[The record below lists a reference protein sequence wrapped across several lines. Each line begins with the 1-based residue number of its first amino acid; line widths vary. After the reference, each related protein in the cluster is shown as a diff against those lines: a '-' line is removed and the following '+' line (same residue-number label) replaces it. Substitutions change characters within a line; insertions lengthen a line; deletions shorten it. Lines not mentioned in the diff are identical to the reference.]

1 MKYNI
6 YGSIPVHNI
15 EISEKCA
22 KEVFKRVF
30 KATLMKPLREE
41 FPDVNN
47 IKVNIIA
54 KVIESVKWEG
64 FDYHRR
70 EDIETRS
77 ILREMTDEEV
87 EQWKTYH
94 KLTDGIFFM
103 RLIIEGLDGKGL
115 FPSKRLKLSF
125 GIAASSKSEA

>member
-1 MKYNI
+1 MTYTV
-6 YGSIPVHNI
+6 YGNIPVHDI

-30 KATLMKPLREE
+30 KATLMKPLKEE

-47 IKVNIIA
+47 IEVNIIA

-70 EDIETRS
+70 EDIKTRS
-77 ILREMTDEEV
+77 ILREMTDEEA
-87 EQWKTYH
+87 EQWNTYY
-94 KLTDGIFFM
+94 KLTDRIW
-103 RLIIEGLDGKGL
+103 LCD
-115 FPSKRLKLSF
+115 
-125 GIAASSKSEA
+125 

>member
-6 YGSIPVHNI
+6 YGSIPVHDV

-22 KEVFKRVF
+22 REVFERVF
-30 KATLMKPLREE
+30 SATLMKPLREE

-47 IKVNIIA
+47 IDVNIIA

-87 EQWKTYH
+87 EQWKTYY
-94 KLTDGIFFM
+94 KLTDGIC
-103 RLIIEGLDGKGL
+103 R
-115 FPSKRLKLSF
+115 
-125 GIAASSKSEA
+125 

>member
-1 MKYNI
+1 MTYTV
-6 YGSIPVHNI
+6 YGNIPVHDI

-30 KATLMKPLREE
+30 KATLMKPLKEE
-41 FPDVNN
+41 FPEVNDVNS
-47 IKVNIIA
+47 IEVNIIA

-87 EQWKTYH
+87 EQWKTYF
-94 KLTDGIFFM
+94 KLTDGV
-103 RLIIEGLDGKGL
+103 LLCD
-115 FPSKRLKLSF
+115 
-125 GIAASSKSEA
+125 

>member
-6 YGSIPVHNI
+6 YGSIPVHDI
-15 EISEKCA
+15 EISEECA

-30 KATLMKPLREE
+30 NATLMKPLREE

-47 IKVNIIA
+47 IKVNIIT

-87 EQWKTYH
+87 GQWKTYY
-94 KLTDGIFFM
+94 KLTDGIC
-103 RLIIEGLDGKGL
+103 I
-115 FPSKRLKLSF
+115 
-125 GIAASSKSEA
+125 

>member
-1 MKYNI
+1 MTYTV
-6 YGSIPVHNI
+6 YGNIPVRDI

-30 KATLMKPLREE
+30 KATLMKPLKEE

-47 IKVNIIA
+47 IEVNIIA

-77 ILREMTDEEV
+77 ILREMTNEEV
-87 EQWKTYH
+87 EQWKTYF
-94 KLTDGIFFM
+94 KLTDGIW
-103 RLIIEGLDGKGL
+103 LCD
-115 FPSKRLKLSF
+115 
-125 GIAASSKSEA
+125 

>member
-6 YGSIPVHNI
+6 YGSIPVHDI

-30 KATLMKPLREE
+30 KETLMKLLREE

-64 FDYHRR
+64 F
-70 EDIETRS
+70 ETRS

-94 KLTDGIFFM
+94 KLTDGIF
-103 RLIIEGLDGKGL
+103 LCD
-115 FPSKRLKLSF
+115 
-125 GIAASSKSEA
+125 

>member
-1 MKYNI
+1 MTYTV
-6 YGSIPVHNI
+6 YGKIPVCDI

-30 KATLMKPLREE
+30 KVTLMKPLKEE
-41 FPDVNN
+41 FHDVNN
-47 IKVNIIA
+47 IEVNIIA

-87 EQWKTYH
+87 EQWKTYF
-94 KLTDGIFFM
+94 KLTDGIW
-103 RLIIEGLDGKGL
+103 LCD
-115 FPSKRLKLSF
+115 
-125 GIAASSKSEA
+125 

>member
-94 KLTDGIFFM
+94 KFTDGIF
-103 RLIIEGLDGKGL
+103 LCD
-115 FPSKRLKLSF
+115 
-125 GIAASSKSEA
+125 

>member
-6 YGSIPVHNI
+6 YGSIPVHDVQ
-15 EISEKCA
+15 ISEKCA

-30 KATLMKPLREE
+30 KETLWKPIREE
-41 FPDVNN
+41 FPDVNDIN
-47 IKVNIIA
+47 VNVVT

-77 ILREMTDEEV
+77 ILREMTDEEL
-87 EQWKTYH
+87 EQWKTYY
-94 KLTDGIFFM
+94 KLTDGID
-103 RLIIEGLDGKGL
+103 I
-115 FPSKRLKLSF
+115 
-125 GIAASSKSEA
+125 

>member
-6 YGSIPVHNI
+6 YGSIPVRNI

-30 KATLMKPLREE
+30 KATLMKPLIEE

-47 IKVNIIA
+47 IKVNIIE
-54 KVIESVKWEG
+54 KVIEYVKWEG

-70 EDIETRS
+70 EDIETLI
-77 ILREMTDEEV
+77 ILRKMTYEEI

-94 KLTDGIFFM
+94 KLTDGIF
-103 RLIIEGLDGKGL
+103 LCD
-115 FPSKRLKLSF
+115 
-125 GIAASSKSEA
+125 

>member
-6 YGSIPVHNI
+6 YGSIPAHNI

-47 IKVNIIA
+47 IDVNIIA
-54 KVIESVKWEG
+54 GMIESVKLVG

-70 EDIETRS
+70 DDIETRS

-87 EQWKTYH
+87 EQWKTYY
-94 KLTDGIFFM
+94 KLTDGIW
-103 RLIIEGLDGKGL
+103 R
-115 FPSKRLKLSF
+115 
-125 GIAASSKSEA
+125 

>member
-6 YGSIPVHNI
+6 YGSIPVHDV

-22 KEVFKRVF
+22 KEVFERVF
-30 KATLMKPLREE
+30 NATLMKPLKEE

-47 IKVNIIA
+47 IDVDIVA

-87 EQWKTYH
+87 EQWKTYY
-94 KLTDGIFFM
+94 KLTYGIC
-103 RLIIEGLDGKGL
+103 R
-115 FPSKRLKLSF
+115 
-125 GIAASSKSEA
+125 

>member
-6 YGSIPVHNI
+6 CGSIPVHDV
-15 EISEKCA
+15 EISERCA

-30 KATLMKPLREE
+30 NATLMKPLREE

-47 IKVNIIA
+47 IKVNIIT

-94 KLTDGIFFM
+94 KLTDRI
-103 RLIIEGLDGKGL
+103 LLCD
-115 FPSKRLKLSF
+115 
-125 GIAASSKSEA
+125 